1 MSSTTSYIN
10 STTKNEKVSNVIII
24 SYQKFLFS
32 VHCKQREEKLDE
44 KSLELKSLFG

>member
-10 STTKNEKVSNVIII
+10 STTKNGKVSNVIF
-24 SYQKFLFS
+24 SYQIFLFS

-44 KSLELKSLFG
+44 KSLELESLFG

>member
-1 MSSTTSYIN
+1 MSSTTSCIN

-24 SYQKFLFS
+24 SYQIYLFS
-32 VHCKQREEKLDE
+32 VHCKKREEKLDE